1 MLNKVKMQGGIV
13 LYDIHIPGTS
23 MTESVIDG
31 ISRGN
36 NLVGMI
42 QGLDTLQFTPLGL
55 GVLGK

>member
-1 MLNKVKMQGGIV
+1 MQGGIV

-36 NLVGMI
+36 NLVGII
-42 QGLDTLQFTPLGL
+42 QVLDTLQFTPLGL